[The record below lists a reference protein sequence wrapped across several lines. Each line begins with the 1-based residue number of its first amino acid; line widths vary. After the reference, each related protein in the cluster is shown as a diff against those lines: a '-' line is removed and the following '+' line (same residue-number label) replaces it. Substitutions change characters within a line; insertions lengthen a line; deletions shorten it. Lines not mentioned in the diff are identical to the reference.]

1 MVIPS
6 GTPAAARGVELYGV
20 SKSFDGGTTW
30 AVRQLTWRVE
40 PGRITGLL
48 GPNGAGKTTTLRV
61 IAGILPPDAG
71 TVRVDGINLAQRP
84 LDAKRRI
91 GLVPDGAALYDR
103 MKGTEFLRFL
113 ADVYGVPDD
122 ERTRRMEELGRRLGI
137 GSWVRDPIAS
147 YSTGMRQ
154 RLLLVGSLLHDP
166 AVWILD
172 EPMTGLDPDAQR
184 GLKDLMA
191 ERRARGGT
199 VLLTTHLLDV
209 AERLC
214 DRVAILH
221 RGRLLAEGSP
231 AALRRRFLRD
241 PGDEPARR
249 DAGPPRHTAAPRD
262 AAPPRD
268 AAAGPGATAPARTG
282 AMEGTTA
289 APRQAGALGT
299 ADLEAVFLLLTRES
313 ETGGGDGTAAPAVG
327 PEPGDGSPS
336 APGPGDGR
344 RGGHGGDGPAGRGQ
358 P

>member
-1 MVIPS
+1 MVTLP
-6 GTPAAARGVELYGV
+6 GTPAAARGIELDGV
-20 SKSFDGGTTW
+20 GKSFDGGTTW
-30 AVRQLTWRVE
+30 AVRELTWRVE

-71 TVRVDGINLAQRP
+71 TVRVDGIDLAQRP

-103 MKGTEFLRFL
+103 MKGVEFLRFL

-137 GSWVRDPIAS
+137 GTWVRDPIAS

-214 DRVAILH
+214 DTVAILH

-231 AALRRRFLRD
+231 AALRRRFLRN

-249 DAGPPRHTAAPRD
+249 DAGPPRH
-262 AAPPRD
+262 
-268 AAAGPGATAPARTG
+268 AAAGPGTRAPARTG
-282 AMEGTTA
+282 AMEGMTAVPRETGELETT
-289 APRQAGALGT
+289 
-299 ADLEAVFLLLTRES
+299 DLEAVFLLLTRES
-313 ETGGGDGTAAPAVG
+313 EVSAADGTD
-327 PEPGDGSPS
+327 EPGFGPRPED
-336 APGPGDGR
+336 APESGPGLEDGNRSGRAGDRPPGR
-344 RGGHGGDGPAGRGQ
+344 RQ

>member
-1 MVIPS
+1 MVTLP
-6 GTPAAARGVELYGV
+6 GTPAAGRGIELDGV
-20 SKSFDGGTTW
+20 GKSFDGGTTW
-30 AVRQLTWRVE
+30 AVRELTWRVE

-71 TVRVDGINLAQRP
+71 TVRVDGIDLAQRP

-103 MKGTEFLRFL
+103 MKGVEFLRFL

-137 GSWVRDPIAS
+137 GTWVRDPIAS

-231 AALRRRFLRD
+231 AALRRRFLRN

-249 DAGPPRHTAAPRD
+249 DAGPPRH
-262 AAPPRD
+262 
-268 AAAGPGATAPARTG
+268 AAAGPGTRAPARTG

-289 APRQAGALGT
+289 APRQPGELGT
-299 ADLEAVFLLLTRES
+299 ADLEAVFLLLTRQPA
-313 ETGGGDGTAAPAVG
+313 TGGGDGATAPAVG
-327 PEPGDGSPS
+327 PAPRDRAPA
-336 APGPGDGR
+336 APGSGDGR
-344 RGGHGGDGPAGRGQ
+344 RGAHGGDGPSERGQ